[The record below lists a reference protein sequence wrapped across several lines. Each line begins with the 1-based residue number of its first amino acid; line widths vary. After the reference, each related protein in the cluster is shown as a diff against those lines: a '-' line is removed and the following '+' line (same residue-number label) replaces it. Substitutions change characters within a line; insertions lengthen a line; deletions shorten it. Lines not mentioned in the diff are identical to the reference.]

1 MPLGKVFGKIFTIG
15 GGKVAKKGV
24 GEAAQKGAKEVVTEG
39 ATKTVTEGTTDIA
52 TKTVAK
58 TVAETTQSSVA
69 KTISFT
75 TKEVAV
81 PLIKAVGP
89 SAALAGVGVYIVNS
103 FGSYMADTIEEIKD
117 LLCDSEDNSD
127 TCETIVNSA
136 IGLGGIALVGGVVV
150 LGLLVT
156 RR

>member
-1 MPLGKVFGKIFTIG
+1 MPLGKVFGKIFTKG
-15 GGKVAKKGV
+15 GGKAAQKGV
-24 GEAAQKGAKEVVTEG
+24 GKTAQKGAKGVVTDG
-39 ATKTVTEGTTDIA
+39 ATKTVTEGATEVATD
-52 TKTVAK
+52 TVAK

-69 KTISFT
+69 KSISFT
-75 TKEVAV
+75 TKEVAA
-81 PLIKAVGP
+81 PLIRAIGP

-103 FGSYMADTIEEIKD
+103 LGDYMAENIEDLKN
-117 LLCDSEDNSD
+117 LLCDSEDDSQ
-127 TCETIVNSA
+127 TCEIIVNSA